1 MPDSPDLQSFRE
13 YYHLADKLINQ
24 ATKDELA
31 EVARLLAINCAHY
44 ESKYGEQ
51 LLDQTIDLA
60 STDQPDAATAKLLN
74 AGMQTLCG
82 VLAYVTGD
90 AGPDSAGH

>member
-1 MPDSPDLQSFRE
+1 MPDSPDLESSRQHF
-13 YYHLADKLINQ
+13 HLAEHLIAQ
-24 ATKDELA
+24 STKAEIA

-51 LLDQTIDLA
+51 LLDQTIDFA
-60 STDQPDAATAKLLN
+60 SQDKPGPATAKLLN
-74 AGMQTLCG
+74 QGMQTLCG

-90 AGPDSAGH
+90 VGPDDTAH